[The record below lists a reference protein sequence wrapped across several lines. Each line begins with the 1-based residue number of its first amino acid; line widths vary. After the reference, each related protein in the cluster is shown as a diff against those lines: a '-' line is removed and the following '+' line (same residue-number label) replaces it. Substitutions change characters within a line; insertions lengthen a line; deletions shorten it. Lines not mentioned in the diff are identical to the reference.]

1 MRSLRDELS
10 RIEATDTVVF
20 GISVD
25 GVQSHKKFQKA
36 EKFGFSLLADTEF
49 AVSKIYSGI
58 MERFNASNRVTFIID
73 KAGYIRVI
81 NENVDVANHGV
92 NVVKFIEENVSSEL
106 EIGHPSPDFIAA
118 DQDGAIHQ
126 LSQFKGKQS
135 VVLAFYPKDFTGG

>member
-1 MRSLRDELS
+1 MVL
-10 RIEATDTVVF
+10 

-25 GVQSHKKFQKA
+25 DVHSHKKFQEA

-49 AVSKIYSGI
+49 AVSRVYSGI

-81 NENVDVANHGV
+81 DENVDVANHGTD
-92 NVVKFIEENVSSEL
+92 VVRFIEDHLSAEL
-106 EIGHPSPDFIAA
+106 EVGQLAPDFIAV
-118 DQDGAIHQ
+118 DQDGERYQ
-126 LSQFKGKQS
+126 LSQFRGKQS

>member
-1 MRSLRDELS
+1 MVL
-10 RIEATDTVVF
+10 

-25 GVQSHKKFQKA
+25 DVQSHKKFQEA

-81 NENVDVANHGV
+81 DENVDVANHGAD
-92 NVVKFIEENVSSEL
+92 VVKFVEEHVSVEL
-106 EIGHPSPDFIAA
+106 EVGQPAPDFIAV
-118 DQDGAIHQ
+118 DQDDERYQ
-126 LSQFKGKQS
+126 LSQFKGKRS

>member
-1 MRSLRDELS
+1 MVL
-10 RIEATDTVVF
+10 

-25 GVQSHKKFQKA
+25 DVQSHKKFQEA

-81 NENVDVANHGV
+81 DENVDVANHGTD
-92 NVVKFIEENVSSEL
+92 VVKFVEEHASVEL
-106 EIGHPSPDFIAA
+106 EVGQPAPDFIAV
-118 DQDGAIHQ
+118 DQDGERYQ
-126 LSQFKGKQS
+126 LSQFKGKRS

>member
-1 MRSLRDELS
+1 MVL
-10 RIEATDTVVF
+10 

-25 GVQSHKKFQKA
+25 DVQSHKKFQEA

-81 NENVDVANHGV
+81 DENVDVANHGAD
-92 NVVKFIEENVSSEL
+92 VVKFVEEHVSVEL
-106 EIGHPSPDFIAA
+106 EVGQPAPDFIAV
-118 DQDGAIHQ
+118 DQDGERYQ
-126 LSQFKGKQS
+126 LSQFKGKRS

>member
-1 MRSLRDELS
+1 MVL
-10 RIEATDTVVF
+10 

-25 GVQSHKKFQKA
+25 DVRSHKKFQEA

-81 NENVDVANHGV
+81 DDNVDVANHGTD
-92 NVVKFIEENVSSEL
+92 VVKFVEEYLSAEL
-106 EIGHPSPDFIAA
+106 EVGQLAPDFIAV
-118 DQDGAIHQ
+118 DQDGERYQ
-126 LSQFKGKQS
+126 LSQFRGKQS

>member
-1 MRSLRDELS
+1 MVL
-10 RIEATDTVVF
+10 

-25 GVQSHKKFQKA
+25 DVQSHKKFQEA

-81 NENVDVANHGV
+81 DDNVDVANHGTD
-92 NVVKFIEENVSSEL
+92 VVKFVEEYLSAEL
-106 EIGHPSPDFIAA
+106 EVGQLAPDFIAV
-118 DQDGAIHQ
+118 DQDGERYQ
-126 LSQFKGKQS
+126 LSQFRGKQS